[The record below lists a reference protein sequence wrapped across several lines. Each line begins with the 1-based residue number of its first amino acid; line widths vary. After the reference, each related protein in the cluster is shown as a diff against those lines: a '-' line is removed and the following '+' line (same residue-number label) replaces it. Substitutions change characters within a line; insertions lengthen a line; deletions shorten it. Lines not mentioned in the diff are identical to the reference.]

1 MPRVLPGVPGQKGRD
16 AGLRKDR
23 STRCPPLSVAGAP
36 GNRRGWSLPPFAF
49 SKTKR
54 FWDEVLIFFL
64 ISSASKTWGQT
75 LHNVSGRSLG
85 FPGQNYKA
93 FFLFPVV
100 RFPSN
105 ESDPC
110 LCTI

>member
-1 MPRVLPGVPGQKGRD
+1 MSCLASRDRKEEMRDSGKTGARGVPPCPWPVLPGTGGGGP
-16 AGLRKDR
+16 
-23 STRCPPLSVAGAP
+23 
-36 GNRRGWSLPPFAF
+36 LPPFAF